1 MGLDLRIKLRESTL
15 TGHTHANVCNLSF
28 MGLIENENARK
39 HSQMLILNYL
49 QVINCENIKRKREL
63 ELAEWISD

>member
-1 MGLDLRIKLRESTL
+1 
-15 TGHTHANVCNLSF
+15 
-28 MGLIENENARK
+28 MGLIENENAKK

-63 ELAEWISD
+63 AEWLSD

>member
-1 MGLDLRIKLRESTL
+1 
-15 TGHTHANVCNLSF
+15 
-28 MGLIENENARK
+28 MGLIENENAKK